1 MENRM
6 LYFFYNNALG
16 FMGLLGYYL
25 DEVPMWLSIV
35 SLVIYTL
42 APYLLGSL
50 NTAVI
55 VSRVMYNDDIRRYGS
70 GNAGFTNVMRTF
82 GMKAAAFTFVGDIL
96 KTVISV
102 MIGWCFFGYLSAYIA
117 GFACFIGH
125 ILPCFYQFRGGKG
138 VLCASAMLFM
148 LDWRLFF
155 IEVAIFLV
163 AVFVTKYISF
173 GSILGAMTYPLI
185 LNRMNAHLENRL
197 GTIEMIAMAIGVII
211 VWKHRENLK
220 RIFNGTESKFSF
232 KKSRKKARN
241 PEEKTENE

>member
-1 MENRM
+1 M

>member
-1 MENRM
+1 M

-16 FMGLLGYYL
+16 FMGLMGYYL
-25 DEVPMWLSIV
+25 DEIPMWLSIV
-35 SLVIYTL
+35 SLVFYTL
-42 APYLLGSL
+42 TPYLLGSL

-55 VSRVMYNDDIRRYGS
+55 VSKVMYNDDIRRYGS

-82 GMKAAAFTFVGDIL
+82 GMKAAALTFIGDIL

-148 LDWRLFF
+148 LDWRLFI
-155 IEVAIFLV
+155 IEVAIFLA

-185 LNRMNAHLENRL
+185 LNRMNAQLENRL
-197 GTIEMIAMAIGVII
+197 AMIEMIAMAIGVII

-220 RIFNGTESKFSF
+220 RIFSGTESKFSF
-232 KKSRKKARN
+232 KKSRKKESKS
-241 PEEKTENE
+241 EEKTENE

>member
-1 MENRM
+1 M

-148 LDWRLFF
+148 LDWRLFL